1 MGDVRDLG
9 ATTINVKTSTA
20 VRVILLPGSSLLALS
35 SVMADDP

>member
-20 VRVILLPGSSLLALS
+20 GPLALMG
-35 SVMADDP
+35 VLVPIRDPKGAL